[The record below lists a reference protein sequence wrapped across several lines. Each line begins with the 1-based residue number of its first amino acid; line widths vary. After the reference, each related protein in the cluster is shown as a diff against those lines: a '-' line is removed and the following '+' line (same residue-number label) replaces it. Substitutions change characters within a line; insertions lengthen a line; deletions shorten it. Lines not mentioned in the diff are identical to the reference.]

1 MAVSIAAEMSTTAD
15 EPVGRPTW
23 PFALPVAAAAVAVG
37 LPALVPSLS
46 DRPARLLVGE
56 LFPGG
61 QELLLALILLA
72 SARGLL
78 LRRRVAYYVVL
89 TLIVLSTL
97 DALDT
102 RDPGR
107 ILILVTAAFAIVRYR
122 GEFTTVPTRIR
133 AAVRTG
139 LITYGVA
146 IGYGLAVM
154 IAERNHI
161 SPGPTVSDAG
171 REILAGLSASG
182 TGPLHFDGAADHWF
196 EVSLGILGGGGLL
209 AMLMALLSPAPAP
222 PPGTDEERAEA
233 ARLVD
238 ADGADTL
245 APFLLRGDKSYAF
258 SRDRHAVIGYRVLFG
273 VAAVG
278 ADPVGDPR
286 SYPDAV
292 AEFAALARRSGW
304 RIAVLGARADLAR
317 LWAPYGMHSVGI
329 GDEVLLSTHEFGL
342 GGRSMRNVRQAV
354 RRTHNF
360 GVTTDVVP
368 EGGLSETERTR
379 LRALATEAMGGVEE
393 RGFSM
398 NMDGLL
404 TGRHTFPVLVVARD
418 ADGDPVGF
426 QRYLPSASGRRL
438 SLDAMRRAP
447 GSPNGLN
454 ERMIADIMAY
464 AAEHRVDEVSLNFA
478 AFRELFETED
488 RGAIEQGTYR
498 VIHLLDRFVKV
509 ESLYLFNRKFK
520 PRYVP
525 RSVMFPS
532 WLSLLPIGLALL
544 TLEFGHWRS
553 GGGEPARRTEPATED
568 SYARMPTYPGW

>member
-1 MAVSIAAEMSTTAD
+1 MAVSIAAEVSRTAD
-15 EPVGRPTW
+15 ESVGRPTW

-97 DALDT
+97 DALSV

-107 ILILVTAAFAIVRYR
+107 ILILVAAAVAFVRYR
-122 GEFTTVPTRIR
+122 REFTTAPSRIR

-139 LITYGVA
+139 VITYGVA

-154 IAERNHI
+154 IAERSHI
-161 SPGPTVSDAG
+161 SPGPTASDAG

-182 TGPLHFDGAADHWF
+182 TGPLHFDGSADHWF
-196 EVSLGILGGGGLL
+196 EASLGILGGGGLL

-222 PPGTDEERAEA
+222 PPGTDDERAEA

-238 ADGADTL
+238 DEGADTL
-245 APFLLRGDKSYAF
+245 APFLLRGDKSYVF
-258 SRDRHAVIGYRVLFG
+258 SRDRRAVIGYRVLFG
-273 VAAVG
+273 VAAAG

-304 RIAVLGARADLAR
+304 RMAVLGARADLLD
-317 LWAPYGMHSVGI
+317 LWAPYGMHSIGI
-329 GDEVLLSTHEFGL
+329 GDEVLLATSEFGL

-360 GVTTDVVP
+360 GVTTEVVP
-368 EGGLSETERTR
+368 EGELSETDRTR

-404 TGRHTFPVLVVARD
+404 TGRHTFPVLVIARD
-418 ADGDPVGF
+418 AEGDPVGF

-454 ERMIADIMAY
+454 ERMITDVMAY

-488 RGAIEQGTYR
+488 RGALEQGTYR

-525 RSVMFPS
+525 RRVMFPS
-532 WLSLLPIGLALL
+532 WVSLLPIGLALL
-544 TLEFGHWRS
+544 TLEFGHRGS
-553 GGGEPARRTEPATED
+553 GGGEPVQRTEPVTED
-568 SYARMPTYPGW
+568 SYARMPIYPGW

>member
-1 MAVSIAAEMSTTAD
+1 MAVTIAAEASTLAED
-15 EPVGRPTW
+15 SAGRPTW

-37 LPALVPSLS
+37 LPPLVPSLS
-46 DRPARLLVGE
+46 ARPAQLLVGE

-89 TLIVLSTL
+89 TLIVLSAL
-97 DALDT
+97 DALGT

-107 ILILVTAAFAIVRYR
+107 LLILVTAAVAFVRYR
-122 GEFTTVPTRIR
+122 GEFDTSPSRVRT
-133 AAVRTG
+133 AVRTG
-139 LITYGVA
+139 AITYGAA
-146 IGYGLAVM
+146 IGYGLAIM
-154 IAERNHI
+154 IAERHHI
-161 SPGPTVSDAG
+161 TPGPTASEAG

-182 TGPLHFDGAADHWF
+182 TGPLHFDGSADHWF
-196 EVSLGILGGGGLL
+196 EASLGILGGGGLL

-238 ADGADTL
+238 ADGSDTL
-245 APFLLRGDKSYAF
+245 APFLLRGDKSYVF
-258 SRDRHAVIGYRVLFG
+258 SPDRRAVIGYRVLFG
-273 VAAVG
+273 VAAAG

-286 SYPDAV
+286 SYPEAV
-292 AEFAALARRSGW
+292 AEFAALSRRSGW
-304 RIAVLGARADLAR
+304 RMAVLGARADLFD
-317 LWAPYGMHSVGI
+317 LWAPYGMHSIGI
-329 GDEVLLSTHEFGL
+329 GDEVLLSPAEFGL

-360 GVTTDVVP
+360 GVGTEVVP
-368 EGGLSETERTR
+368 EGELSETDRAR

-404 TGRHTFPVLVVARD
+404 TGRHTFPVVVVARD
-418 ADGDPVGF
+418 AEGAPVGF

-488 RGAIEQGTYR
+488 RGALEQGTYH

-525 RSVMFPS
+525 RTVMFPS
-532 WLSLLPIGLALL
+532 WVSLLTVGLALL

-553 GGGEPARRTEPATED
+553 GGDEPAPRTEPATED
-568 SYARMPTYPGW
+568 SYATLPTYPGW

>member
-1 MAVSIAAEMSTTAD
+1 MSIAAEAATVAD
-15 EPVGRPTW
+15 ESAGRPTW

-56 LFPGG
+56 PFPGG

-78 LRRRVAYYVVL
+78 LRRRVAYWVVL
-89 TLIVLSTL
+89 TLTVLSAL
-97 DALDT
+97 DALDA

-107 ILILVTAAFAIVRYR
+107 VLILITAAVALVHYRHEFDTVPSRYR
-122 GEFTTVPTRIR
+122 V
-133 AAVRTG
+133 AVRTG

-154 IAERNHI
+154 IAQRHHI
-161 SPGPTVSDAG
+161 TPSPGAG
-171 REILAGLSASG
+171 EAGKEILAGLSASG
-182 TGPLHFDGAADHWF
+182 TSPLHFDGSADRWFAA
-196 EVSLGILGGGGLL
+196 SLGILGGGGLL
-209 AMLMALLSPAPAP
+209 AMLVALLSPAPAP
-222 PPGTDEERAEA
+222 PPGNDEERAEA

-238 ADGADTL
+238 ADGSDTL
-245 APFLLRGDKSYAF
+245 APFLLRGDKSYVF

-273 VAAVG
+273 VAAAG

-286 SYPDAV
+286 SYADAV
-292 AEFAALARRSGW
+292 AEFASLARRSGW
-304 RIAVLGARADLAR
+304 RMAVLGARADLLE
-317 LWAPYGMHSVGI
+317 LWAPYGMHSIGI
-329 GDEVLLSTHEFGL
+329 GDEVVLSTGEFGL
-342 GGRSMRNVRQAV
+342 SGRSMRNVRQAV

-360 GVTTDVVP
+360 GVTTEVVP
-368 EGGLSETERTR
+368 EGGLSETDRTL
-379 LRALATEAMGGVEE
+379 LRALATDAMGGVEE

-438 SLDAMRRAP
+438 SLDAMRRKP

-464 AAEHRVDEVSLNFA
+464 AAEQRVDEVSLNFA

-488 RGAIEQGTYR
+488 RGPIEQGTYR

-520 PRYVP
+520 PRYIA
-525 RSVMFPS
+525 RTVMFPS
-532 WLSLLPIGLALL
+532 WASLLPIAVALL

-553 GGGEPARRTEPATED
+553 GAGEPVGRTEHATED
-568 SYARMPTYPGW
+568 SYAGLRYPGW

>member
-1 MAVSIAAEMSTTAD
+1 MAVSIAAEASTSAD
-15 EPVGRPTW
+15 EPVRRPTW

-78 LRRRVAYYVVL
+78 LRRRVAYYVLL

-97 DALDT
+97 DALGV
-102 RDPGR
+102 RDLGR
-107 ILILVTAAFAIVRYR
+107 IVILVTAGIAFIRYR
-122 GEFTTVPTRIR
+122 GEFTTAPNRLRT
-133 AAVRTG
+133 AVRTG

-161 SPGPTVSDAG
+161 TPGPTAGDAG

-182 TGPLHFDGAADHWF
+182 PGPLHFDGSADHWF

-238 ADGADTL
+238 ADGSDTL
-245 APFLLRGDKSYAF
+245 APFLLRGDKSYVF
-258 SRDRHAVIGYRVLFG
+258 SRDRRAVIGYRVLFG
-273 VAAVG
+273 VAAAG

-292 AEFAALARRSGW
+292 AEFAALAHRSGW
-304 RIAVLGARADLAR
+304 RMAVLGARADLLE
-317 LWAPYGMHSVGI
+317 LWSPYGMHSIGI
-329 GDEVLLSTHEFGL
+329 GDEVLLPTGEFGL

-360 GVTTDVVP
+360 GVTTEVVP
-368 EGGLSETERTR
+368 EGGLSDADRTR

-404 TGRHTFPVLVVARD
+404 TGRHTFPVLVVAKD
-418 ADGDPVGF
+418 ADGEPVGF

-438 SLDAMRRAP
+438 SLDAMRRKP

-464 AAEHRVDEVSLNFA
+464 AAEHEVDEVSLNFA

-488 RGAIEQGTYR
+488 RSALEQGTYR

-525 RSVMFPS
+525 RRVMFPS
-532 WLSLLPIGLALL
+532 WVSLLPIGLALL
-544 TLEFGHWRS
+544 TLEFGHWGS
-553 GGGEPARRTEPATED
+553 GGGEPVRPAEPAAED
-568 SYARMPTYPGW
+568 SYARMPIYPGW

>member
-1 MAVSIAAEMSTTAD
+1 VSIAAETAALAND
-15 EPVGRPTW
+15 SAKRPTW

-37 LPALVPSLS
+37 LPTLVPSFS
-46 DRPARLLVGE
+46 DEPARLVVGE
-56 LFPGG
+56 PFPGG

-72 SARGLL
+72 AARGLL

-89 TLIVLSTL
+89 TLTVLSIL
-97 DALDT
+97 DALGA
-102 RDPGR
+102 REPGR
-107 ILILVTAAFAIVRYR
+107 LIILGSAAVALVRYR
-122 GEFTTVPTRIR
+122 GEFDTTPSRLR
-133 AAVRTG
+133 AAVRALLVT
-139 LITYGVA
+139 
-146 IGYGLAVM
+146 YGLAVAYGLVVM
-154 IAERNHI
+154 VAEWHSI
-161 SPGPTVSDAG
+161 TPGPSAGEAG

-182 TGPLHFDGAADHWF
+182 SGPLHFDGSADHWF
-196 EVSLGILGGGGLL
+196 EASLGILGGGGLL
-209 AMLMALLSPAPAP
+209 AMLMTLLSPAPAP
-222 PPGTDEERAEA
+222 PPGNEEERAEA

-238 ADGADTL
+238 DDGSDTL
-245 APFLLRGDKSYAF
+245 APFLLRGDKSYVF
-258 SRDRHAVIGYRVLFG
+258 SPDRRAVIGYRVLFG
-273 VAAVG
+273 VAAAG

-304 RIAVLGARADLAR
+304 RMAVLGARADLLG
-317 LWAPYGMHSVGI
+317 LWAPYGLRAIGI
-329 GDEVLLSTHEFGL
+329 GDEVLLSTSEFGL

-354 RRTHNF
+354 RRTHNA
-360 GVTTDVVP
+360 GVTTEIVP
-368 EGGLSETERTR
+368 EGDIPEPDRVR

-404 TGRHTFPVLVVARD
+404 TGRHRSPIVVIARD
-418 ADGDPVGF
+418 ADGEPAGF

-464 AAEHRVDEVSLNFA
+464 AAEHGADEVSLNFA

-488 RGAIEQGTYR
+488 RSAVEQGTYH

-509 ESLYLFNRKFK
+509 ESLYLFNRKFQ
-520 PRYVP
+520 PRYVA
-525 RSVMFPS
+525 RTVMFPS
-532 WLSLLPIGLALL
+532 WASLLPIGMALL
-544 TLEFGHWRS
+544 TLEFGHWRT
-553 GGGEPARRTEPATED
+553 GGENGRRQAEPAPDD
-568 SYARMPTYPGW
+568 SLATLPGW